1 MPSLLGL
8 KYFRSYSLFCSLY
21 TSWSITS
28 HGLSFLIQTL
38 THGLDFHKNALEIQ
52 SLLIFLREIDEKNKR
67 ENLKNFWGHNF
78 YGYGTWK
85 QRSCHGFFGHFGLS
99 PYQFTRRIL
108 PILSTLKHQFLC
120 RTLQKMRILFYFFLK
135 KKRKVKCCSC
145 LSMSS
150 YSMQGQPF
158 VSSLKLAYKY
168 YFFLVLCQN

>member
-1 MPSLLGL
+1 MPSLLDL

-120 RTLQKMRILFYFFLK
+120 RTLQKMRIFFEK

-150 YSMQGQPF
+150 YSMQGQP
-158 VSSLKLAYKY
+158 SSHPW
-168 YFFLVLCQN
+168 N